1 MEQEI
6 KNALGLG
13 VPELA
18 IESKPKLEPELK
30 STVTIYDFSALLSKH
45 EPPKKPT
52 IKNELSSPRLLDN
65 KCPDWSAHQENHV
78 VNRSNNMSFTLD
90 NRSQNKESS
99 LTQALRQIQELNCK
113 IQELEQ
119 YYQDYVCSQQNLISA
134 IAEICVSPIQEVQ
147 ALRILIYR
155 GEAACRQYL
164 RSVLVKQ
171 SQASKMTTEQMKK
184 PTSNK
189 RAKNQGFLQNS
200 KK

>member
-6 KNALGLG
+6 KYAIGLG
-13 VPELA
+13 NPELP
-18 IESKPKLEPELK
+18 IESKPKPEPELK

-52 IKNELSSPRLLDN
+52 IKDEPPFSTGSTKYCSSLRLLDE
-65 KCPDWSAHQENHV
+65 KCPDWSVEQSNV
-78 VNRSNNMSFTLD
+78 VHRSNNMTFTLN

-99 LTQALRQIQELNCK
+99 LTQALRQIQQLNSK

-119 YYQDYVCSQQNLISA
+119 HHQDYVRSQQDLIPA
-134 IAEICVSPIQEVQ
+134 IAEICVSPIQEVE
-147 ALRILIYR
+147 ALRILMYR

-171 SQASKMTTEQMKK
+171 KK
-184 PTSNK
+184 DS
-189 RAKNQGFLQNS
+189 
-200 KK
+200 